1 MHFLT
6 RVRCY
11 LVAMFIFCCGF
22 AQAGETVKIGLIDVL
37 SGPFALTGQGS
48 LKQLKEVVLQL
59 NAKSDPAD
67 PKFEVVE
74 FDNKGS
80 TQESINMLK
89 AASDKG
95 IRFITQG
102 GGSGVALTLV
112 DALNKLA
119 EREPERA
126 MVYLNYSAMDPLLT
140 NDRCSFWHFRFYPSS
155 EMQMEALT
163 TYLVNRKDIKKVY
176 LLNQDYTHG
185 QQVSKAAREYL
196 TRKRPDIQ
204 IIANEFIPMA
214 QIRDFAPYVAKIAAT
229 GADTV
234 ITSNWGS
241 DLTLL
246 LKASKDFGLNVNYFT
261 LNANNPGTPTQ
272 LGSWGE
278 NKVGVVWNW
287 ISNANT
293 PELEKI
299 HLAYKKKYNEDF
311 IFAAHWNTMNMLF
324 QAIKQAKSTDP
335 KKVAFTLEGMSY
347 KSPLGEVKMRKTDH
361 QLEAPLYLGI
371 WAKQGS
377 KGVKHDSENTGY
389 GFRTEAVWDAYISSQ
404 PTSCQM
410 KRPAP

>member
-1 MHFLT
+1 MNLKSLLRLNLMVIFL
-6 RVRCY
+6 
-11 LVAMFIFCCGF
+11 CGIVP
-22 AQAGETVKIGLIDVL
+22 AQAAETVKIGFIDVL

-48 LKQLKEVVLQL
+48 LKQLREVVLQL
-59 NAKSDPAD
+59 NKKSAPND
-67 PKFEVVE
+67 PKFEVIE

-89 AASDKG
+89 AASDRG
-95 IRFITQG
+95 IHFITQG

-119 EREPERA
+119 EREPARA

-163 TYLVNRKDIKKVY
+163 TYMLGRKDIKKVY

-185 QQVSKAAREYL
+185 QTVSKSAREYL
-196 TRKRPDIQ
+196 GRKRPDIQ
-204 IIANEFIPMA
+204 MVANEFIPMA
-214 QIRDFAPYVAKIAAT
+214 QIRDFAPYIAKIAAS

-246 LKASKDFGLNVNYFT
+246 LKAAKDFGLNVNFFT
-261 LNANNPGTPTQ
+261 MNANNPGTPAQ
-272 LGSWGE
+272 MGSWGV
-278 NKVGVVWNW
+278 NKVAVIWNW
-287 ISNANT
+287 LGNANT

-299 HLAYKKKYNEDF
+299 SVAYKKKYNEDF

-324 QAIKQAKSTDP
+324 QAIKNAKSTDA
-335 KKVAFTLEGMSY
+335 KTVAFALEGLTY
-347 KSPLGEVKMRKTDH
+347 NSPVGEVKMRKTDH

-377 KGVKHDSENTGY
+377 KGVKYDAENTGY

-410 KRPAP
+410 KRPS

>member
-1 MHFLT
+1 MNLKSLLRLNLMVIFL
-6 RVRCY
+6 
-11 LVAMFIFCCGF
+11 CGIVP
-22 AQAGETVKIGLIDVL
+22 AQAAETVKIGFIDVL

-48 LKQLKEVVLQL
+48 LKQLREVVLQL
-59 NAKSDPAD
+59 NKKSAPND
-67 PKFEVVE
+67 PKFEVIE

-89 AASDKG
+89 AASDRG
-95 IRFITQG
+95 IHFITQG

-119 EREPERA
+119 EREPARA

-163 TYLVNRKDIKKVY
+163 TYMLGRKDIKKVY

-185 QQVSKAAREYL
+185 QTVSKSAREYL
-196 TRKRPDIQ
+196 GRKRPDIQ
-204 IIANEFIPMA
+204 MVANEFIPMA
-214 QIRDFAPYVAKIAAT
+214 QIRDFAPYIAKIAAS

-246 LKASKDFGLNVNYFT
+246 LKAAKDFGLNVNFFT
-261 LNANNPGTPTQ
+261 MNANNPGTPA
-272 LGSWGE
+272 LMGSWGV
-278 NKVGVVWNW
+278 NKVAVIWNW
-287 ISNANT
+287 LGNANT

-299 HLAYKKKYNEDF
+299 SVAYKKKYNEDF

-324 QAIKQAKSTDP
+324 QAIKNAKSTDA
-335 KKVAFTLEGMSY
+335 KTVAFALEGLTY
-347 KSPLGEVKMRKTDH
+347 NSPVGEVKMRKTDH

-377 KGVKHDSENTGY
+377 KGVKYDAENTGY

-410 KRPAP
+410 KRPS

>member
-22 AQAGETVKIGLIDVL
+22 AQAGETVKIGFIDVL

-59 NAKSDPAD
+59 NAKSGPAD

-163 TYLVNRKDIKKVY
+163 TYLVNRKEIKKVY

-204 IIANEFIPMA
+204 IVANEFIPMA
-214 QIRDFAPYVAKIAAT
+214 QVRDFAPYVAKIAAT

-299 HLAYKKKYNEDF
+299 HMAYKKKYNEDF

-335 KKVAFTLEGMSY
+335 KKVAFTLEGMTY

-361 QLEAPLYLGI
+361 QLEAPLYLGM